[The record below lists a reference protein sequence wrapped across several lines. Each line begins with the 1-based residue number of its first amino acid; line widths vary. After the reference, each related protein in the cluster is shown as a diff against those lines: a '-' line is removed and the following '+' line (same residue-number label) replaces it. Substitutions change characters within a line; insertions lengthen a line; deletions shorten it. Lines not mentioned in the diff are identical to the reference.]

1 MAHPARRRRRGL
13 RESTL
18 GAIWRTGVTGRQS
31 DPNRSPHGQ
40 SPKAAQTMNP
50 PNHFACFQTFII
62 STIAAPV
69 LIYPPSLEA
78 KDIIMDKS
86 PDGNFA
92 LRIQL
97 PKEAGDEPKV
107 GMINL
112 PTEEAVLELDCHRC
126 YEGNAKPRLVWFSD
140 SQRVAYYTQH
150 PHGGY
155 TQVYF
160 RRGSSFEQVQL
171 PNI

>member
-1 MAHPARRRRRGL
+1 MKTV
-13 RESTL
+13 SFFTL
-18 GAIWRTGVTGRQS
+18 
-31 DPNRSPHGQ
+31 
-40 SPKAAQTMNP
+40 
-50 PNHFACFQTFII
+50 
-62 STIAAPV
+62 V
-69 LIYPPSLEA
+69 LIASCLTPSLQA

-171 PNI
+171 PTIPNLTFPRKAPPVEQTITSISEPIRWLKSGALVLHQEQEKLVSGSAAQ